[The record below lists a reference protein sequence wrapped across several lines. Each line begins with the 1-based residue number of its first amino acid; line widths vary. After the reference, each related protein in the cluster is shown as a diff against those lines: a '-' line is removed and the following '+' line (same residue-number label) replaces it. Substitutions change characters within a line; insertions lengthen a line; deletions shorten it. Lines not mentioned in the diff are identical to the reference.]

1 MDGVLILHE
10 ILHDVKLKKKDG
22 IILKLDFE
30 KAYDKIARIY
40 FLRC

>member
-10 ILHDVKLKKKDG
+10 ILHDVKLKKKDW

-30 KAYDKIARIY
+30 KAYDKIS
-40 FLRC
+40 